1 MHATIVL
8 LITLATYTL
17 FPPSETP
24 SPDDPLQV
32 LTAARLVAT
41 AVQLP
46 ISVLFC
52 YAPAL
57 SHWHGIPAT
66 KALFFSVIALWRN
79 LGAFTMFGLGWAA
92 VTMVAMSALGLV
104 YVLAGSGLSMVLAV
118 PVVLA
123 LSAMILAST
132 YFTFRDSFSADAPGE
147 REPPHNPGGHP

>member
-1 MHATIVL
+1 
-8 LITLATYTL
+8 
-17 FPPSETP
+17 
-24 SPDDPLQV
+24 
-32 LTAARLVAT
+32 VAT

-132 YFTFRDSFSADAPGE
+132 YFTFRDSFSADPPGDTE
-147 REPPHNPGGHP
+147 SLPTPGGAS